1 MKTFA
6 SLPKSEL
13 SFNIDEYLKKY
24 IGVSPQRESPLPGS
38 NCFPMLQ
45 NFVKRYFEMR
55 EKYLEFV
62 QFAYLDW
69 IQCRHF
75 VLAVLIYP
83 KNPKVYA

>member
-13 SFNIDEYLKKY
+13 SFNIDKYLKKY

-45 NFVKRYFEMR
+45 NFVKRYFEMG

-62 QFAYLDW
+62 QFAYLD
-69 IQCRHF
+69 
-75 VLAVLIYP
+75 
-83 KNPKVYA
+83 